1 GGRKMPHLGNAWH
14 IPNNPEPRGQGGM
27 RDPIGALV
35 PGMDV
40 TIFSGNQFRGPGGN
54 PGNQLQDGSSV
65 FFKRTADLNWTELP
79 MKFYRT
85 SNNNKYYSATIR
97 ADISSTFQVGDVV
110 QYYLRITY
118 DAHDTTFLRATGNTS
133 TPTDNEAAARAAPF
147 TFAVESRA
155 VRGQWGPVLK
165 FPNVAIHTHVLP
177 NGRVLM
183 WGRRDHPTD
192 TLDEHVCT
200 PVLWDPTDATEPM
213 DPTTAKTTP
222 TPQPTLADRRTTVN
236 LFCAGH
242 AFLPDG

>member
-1 GGRKMPHLGNAWH
+1 MSPLLGGRKMPHLGNAWH

-118 DAHDTTFLRATGNTS
+118 DDHDTTFLRATGNTS
-133 TPTDNEAAARAAPF
+133 TPTDNDWE
-147 TFAVESRA
+147 
-155 VRGQWGPVLK
+155 
-165 FPNVAIHTHVLP
+165 
-177 NGRVLM
+177 
-183 WGRRDHPTD
+183 
-192 TLDEHVCT
+192 VCGCT
-200 PVLWDPTDATEPM
+200 
-213 DPTTAKTTP
+213 
-222 TPQPTLADRRTTVN
+222 
-236 LFCAGH
+236 
-242 AFLPDG
+242 